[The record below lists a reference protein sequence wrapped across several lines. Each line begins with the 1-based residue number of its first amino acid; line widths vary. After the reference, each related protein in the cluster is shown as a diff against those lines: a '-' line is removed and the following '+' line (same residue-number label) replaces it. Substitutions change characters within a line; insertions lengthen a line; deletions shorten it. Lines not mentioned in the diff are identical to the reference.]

1 MHNRLIR
8 TIVFSKSFVNKL
20 YLCSV
25 MTREIRLPERR
36 FFQKITDIYATAM
49 NYNIESP
56 ITSDFDKPMK
66 TIEKQ

>member
-1 MHNRLIR
+1 
-8 TIVFSKSFVNKL
+8 
-20 YLCSV
+20 